1 MPVRPSSPRGARRGR
16 MTGGAVALIG
26 ALLVTIVVVFG
37 YLAVASTAS
46 QFRDQRPR
54 DLATSRQRFQEFKRA
69 GDVEGY
75 VTQVLA
81 AGRRDASRNR
91 PQSLRPMIEPDI
103 STPNA
108 EAFRQLVAPVAEAP
122 KFVPALARR
131 AAQFGRPAFVTA
143 VSMLQELDYRD
154 GLDCQR
160 AMNLQQMLV
169 QMTDIKT
176 LTIEMSGREPSPQET
191 CMFHAIAGGWRGIA
205 EDYAATDDAYRE
217 MVSRGASR
225 GGQTRRSLRRG
236 TPR

>member
-26 ALLVTIVVVFG
+26 VLLVTIVVVFG
-37 YLAVASTAS
+37 CLAVQNTAP
-46 QFRDQRPR
+46 QLYDYPPR
-54 DLATSRQRFQEFKRA
+54 DLSTSRQRIQEFERV
-69 GDVEGY
+69 GDVDGY

-81 AGRRDASRNR
+81 RGRRDASRNR
-91 PQSLRPMIEPDI
+91 PQSLRPMIEPDVSI
-103 STPNA
+103 PNA
-108 EAFRQLVAPVAEAP
+108 EEFRQIVAPVAEAP

-143 VSMLQELDYRD
+143 VSMLQGLDYRD
-154 GLDCQR
+154 GLDCRR

-169 QMTDIKT
+169 QMTNIKT
-176 LTIEMSGREPSPQET
+176 LAIEMSGREPSPQET

-217 MVSRGASR
+217 MVSGGSSK
-225 GGQTRRSLRRG
+225 GGQARRPLRRG